1 MQIVTESSSHAKLE
15 ATRFNRQSS
24 RQPCIWILIA
34 DILPIFCGA
43 QLSLNPQMWQTVI
56 KKITLWP
63 KIMSLWIDMTK
74 EKEKHFVVARVQPL
88 CMTETGKGAERERE
102 RKKGGLSSIT
112 PLRHLNRKLSVSSV
126 KCSDKLYVEIRSHD
140 LTSHF
145 WVLPYN
151 GPFVCFTCTW
161 RMRIE
166 LELGSLKA
174 GGLFFER
181 WKAAKKRYRVHDD
194 FITCD
199 SANKSLSHDE
209 GSLMVSLLWI
219 FMSV

>member
-74 EKEKHFVVARVQPL
+74 EKEKHFVGACVQPL

-102 RKKGGLSSIT
+102 RKKGGGGCPPSLHCVIWTGSC
-112 PLRHLNRKLSVSSV
+112 LSVLLNAALNCMLRSV
-126 KCSDKLYVEIRSHD
+126 RIISHLVFGFFHTMVHLYVLH
-140 LTSHF
+140 
-145 WVLPYN
+145 VLEEW
-151 GPFVCFTCTW
+151 G
-161 RMRIE
+161 
-166 LELGSLKA
+166 
-174 GGLFFER
+174 
-181 WKAAKKRYRVHDD
+181 
-194 FITCD
+194 
-199 SANKSLSHDE
+199 
-209 GSLMVSLLWI
+209 
-219 FMSV
+219 